1 MSRADGDLSLDQ
13 LAPYRGT
20 SACEDRVRIIHVHPA
35 PSKVEQANL
44 ASKNAMCLTRF
55 LSMCADRGTGWKA
68 LTRRKS
74 DWHPPQSIGRLGL
87 T

>member
-1 MSRADGDLSLDQ
+1 MTAVSRADGDLSLDQ

-44 ASKNAMCLTRF
+44 ASKNAMCLTRSLPVNVCRWRNRVEGF
-55 LSMCADRGTGWKA
+55 AK
-68 LTRRKS
+68 KKE
-74 DWHPPQSIGRLGL
+74 
-87 T
+87 